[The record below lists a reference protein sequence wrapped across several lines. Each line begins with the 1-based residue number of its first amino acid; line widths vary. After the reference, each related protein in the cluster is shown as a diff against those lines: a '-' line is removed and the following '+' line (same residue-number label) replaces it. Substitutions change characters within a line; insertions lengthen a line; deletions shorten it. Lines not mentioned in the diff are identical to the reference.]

1 MLKPSIATVL
11 ILGGFLSFGVDRA
24 WAEPDPELHADRA
37 RLKRGSYGPIRPS
50 DTLWSVSKLLMKKGE
65 SIHAVI
71 EELARSNPQAIMPD
85 YKLIV
90 GASLQRSAALNPS
103 TTAAVNPAS
112 SSSSEP
118 TQTTTIQPAIQPPPI
133 QAPVTAE
140 SATATPALAESSVA
154 TVAST
159 PIAPLATTD
168 QLTATAMPA
177 SALADNNQADYRY
190 RYLLGLGTLLLL
202 GWFWGLPH
210 LRKHLHNKRL
220 EQARIAQANAAQR
233 QSVKDRLQTTLA
245 AERLITR

>member
-11 ILGGFLSFGVDRA
+11 ILAGFLSLGVDPA
-24 WAEPDPELHADRA
+24 WADPDPELHVDRA

-50 DTLWSVSKLLMKKGE
+50 DTLWSVSKLFMKKGE

-118 TQTTTIQPAIQPPPI
+118 AQTTTIQPPPI

-140 SATATPALAESSVA
+140 SATATLTLAESSVA

-233 QSVKDRLQTTLA
+233 QSVKDRLQITLA